1 MTLERYQ
8 VENIDSITPA
18 LVVSLIDRYK
28 KNELPR
34 LNRLYDYYLGETDIK
49 KRVMADP
56 SKPNNKI
63 VNPFSSL
70 ITDTIVGYFSG
81 KPISYQSEDKELM
94 IKLQDVFDRNH
105 EQSHNKKLT
114 KKMTIM
120 GVAHE
125 LLYMN
130 SNAQIGL
137 KDLDSRE
144 AFLIYDS
151 TVEENVLAG
160 IRFIDIPDYTSD
172 STKTKFYVY
181 TAETV
186 EEYLLEGEDHTL
198 VDAQPHHF
206 GEVPI
211 IQYQNND
218 DVTGAFE
225 KVLTLIDAY
234 DLAVSDTENN
244 LEYFADAYL
253 VITGAEFEDDG
264 EVGEMKE
271 NRVMVLPDGATAEW
285 LIKGVSDEV
294 EEFKVRLKED
304 IHQLSQIPNLA
315 DESFSNQSSG
325 EALKYKLFGLENL
338 VSITEGYFK
347 EAIEQR
353 IELITNVLNVKS
365 PTPYDYTYITTVF
378 TRNLPQNLTNLADIA
393 SKLVGIISNETLFTL
408 FPFID
413 DPALEAKRVNGDEPF
428 SEDTFHN
435 DIKELAIVQE
445 EELVG

>member
-1 MTLERYQ
+1 MEKYQ
-8 VENIDSITPA
+8 VENIESVTPELA
-18 LVVSLIDRYK
+18 ISLINRYK
-28 KNELPR
+28 QHELPR
-34 LNRLYDYYLGETDIK
+34 LNRLYDYYLGDTDIK
-49 KRVMADP
+49 KRVMNDT

-70 ITDTIVGYFSG
+70 ITDTIVGYFAG
-81 KPISYQSEDKELM
+81 KPITYQSEDKELM
-94 IKLQDVFDRNH
+94 IKIQDVFDRNH
-105 EQSHNKKLT
+105 EHSHNKKIAKQL
-114 KKMTIM
+114 TIM

-125 LLYMN
+125 LLYMDEEP
-130 SNAQIGL
+130 QI
-137 KDLDSRE
+137 KIKALDSRE
-144 AFLIYDS
+144 CFLVYDS
-151 TVEENVLAG
+151 TVDENVIAG
-160 IRFIDIPDYTSD
+160 VRFVENPDYINN
-172 STKTKFYVY
+172 STKTKFYIY
-181 TAETV
+181 TEDLIS
-186 EEYLLEGEDHTL
+186 EYELEGEDYTL
-198 VDAQPHHF
+198 IDASPHSF
-206 GEVPI
+206 GGVPI

-218 DVTGAFE
+218 DLTGAFE

-253 VITGAEFEDDG
+253 VITGAEFEDDS

-271 NRVMVLPDGATAEW
+271 NRVMVLPEGAEAEW

-294 EEFKVRLKED
+294 EEFKTRLKED

-347 EAIEQR
+347 ESIEDR

-365 PTPYDYTYITTVF
+365 PTDYDYTYITVAF

-393 SKLVGIISNETLFTL
+393 SKLVGIISNETLYTL

-413 DPALEAKRVNGDEPF
+413 DPALEAKRVAGDDPF
-428 SEDTFHN
+428 SADEYHDE
-435 DIKELAIVQE
+435 IEELAQADDELE
-445 EELVG
+445 EVI